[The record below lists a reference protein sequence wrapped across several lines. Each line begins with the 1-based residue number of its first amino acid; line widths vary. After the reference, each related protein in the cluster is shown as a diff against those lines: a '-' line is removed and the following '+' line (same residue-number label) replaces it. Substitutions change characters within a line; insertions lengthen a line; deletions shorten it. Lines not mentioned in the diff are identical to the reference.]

1 MFFFFFKVIFNICQ
15 VGCPVQE
22 WKLFCQKLGVTEII
36 DFQVHGHVYGALR
49 RPFSLISIPEGSCT
63 YLNKKKKSV
72 KNKDRYVLVIYIDYN
87 Y

>member
-1 MFFFFFKVIFNICQ
+1 MIGAFFLSSKRQHTLCVVFFFFKVIFNICQ

-63 YLNKKKKSV
+63 YLN
-72 KNKDRYVLVIYIDYN
+72 
-87 Y
+87 